1 MMDEL
6 QKILGKVAP
15 WLVAAAGGP
24 AGLATKALS
33 TLAEKLGASEATVGA
48 ITQAVAGATPEQM
61 LSLKQADNEFKVRMQ
76 ELGFKRETDLEAIAA
91 GDRAN
96 ARAMQMT
103 THSNIPAILTCFL
116 GVAFVGTLLALFK
129 YPIPP
134 ENRDVVVYM
143 CGQLAAGFS
152 AALAF
157 WLGTT
162 RESANKNV
170 LLANS
175 QPVK

>member
-1 MMDEL
+1 MDEL

-24 AGLATKALS
+24 AGLATKALG
-33 TLAEKLGASEATVGA
+33 TLAEKLGASEATVEA
-48 ITQAVAGATPEQM
+48 VTQAAVGATPEQM
-61 LSLKQADNEFKVRMQ
+61 LSLKQADNDFKVRMQ
-76 ELGFKRETDLEAIAA
+76 ELGFKRETDLAKIEAD
-91 GDRAN
+91 DRKD
-96 ARAMQMT
+96 ARAMQVVN
-103 THSNIPAILTCFL
+103 HSYIPATLTIGL
-116 GVAFVGTLLALFK
+116 GIAFVATLWCLFK
-129 YPIPP
+129 FPIPA

-175 QPVK
+175 APVK

>member
-1 MMDEL
+1 MDEL
-6 QKILGKVAP
+6 VKVLGKVAP

-24 AGLATKALS
+24 AGLATKALG
-33 TLAEKLGASEATVGA
+33 TLAEKLGAKEATVEA

-61 LSLKQADNEFKVRMQ
+61 LALKQADNEFKVRMQ
-76 ELGFKRETDLEAIAA
+76 ELGFKRETDLAKIEAD
-91 GDRAN
+91 DRAS
-96 ARAMQMT
+96 ARGMQMAV
-103 THSNIPAILTCFL
+103 HSNIPAILTCGL
-116 GVAFVGTLLALFK
+116 GVAFIATLWALFK

-175 QPVK
+175 APVK

>member
-1 MMDEL
+1 MDEL

-48 ITQAVAGATPEQM
+48 ITQAVAGATPEQIAATRA
-61 LSLKQADNEFKVRMQ
+61 ADNDFKLRMQ
-76 ELGFKRETDLEAIAA
+76 EMGYKNIADMEALAVN
-91 GDRAN
+91 DRAS
-96 ARAMQMT
+96 ARGMQMT